1 MCKGNG
7 GNGGSLISS
16 LSCCY
21 GVVIDGV
28 WLVWSVL
35 GHAKD
40 SGRITCFLARAL
52 WLS

>member
-7 GNGGSLISS
+7 EMVDHLF
-16 LSCCY
+16 LHSCCY